1 MCKVWTRPR
10 TDTDPPQ
17 FLDQRWPDWWQTVE
31 LQSAQGAYCVTVWFL
46 APRSYQCFIIW
57 GLEPRAQ
64 LCSGSLKPGQ
74 TASPVNNTDTT
85 VMIKLKTGER
95 EKKNPKNWFLT
106 PSSYEYC
113 YNLLELTAQFWFSEA
128 RRLRFSLISP

>member
-1 MCKVWTRPR
+1 MCKVRTRPR

-17 FLDQRWPDWWQTVE
+17 FLDQRWPDWRQTVE
-31 LQSAQGAYCVTVWFL
+31 LQLSQGAYCVTVWFL

-95 EKKNPKNWFLT
+95 EKKPENWFLT
-106 PSSYEYC
+106 PSSYEYVIIC
-113 YNLLELTAQFWFSEA
+113 WN
-128 RRLRFSLISP
+128 